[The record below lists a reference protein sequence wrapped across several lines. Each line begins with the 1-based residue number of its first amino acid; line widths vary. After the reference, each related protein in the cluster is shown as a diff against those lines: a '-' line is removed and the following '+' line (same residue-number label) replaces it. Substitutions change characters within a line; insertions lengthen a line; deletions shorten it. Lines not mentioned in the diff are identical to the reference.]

1 MNIALGASRRRVL
14 VLLGVLLCAA
24 WAYVALPG
32 RLAAQDKQ
40 DKKPPAPAAGA
51 AKPDADAK
59 KPAAEPEK
67 PAAAGETA
75 PAAEAEPKQTVE
87 TESTLAWVVKWS
99 GWIGAVL
106 LLLSIYFVSTVAR
119 LFWEMRL
126 EVAAP
131 PETVAQ
137 CESLLERRDF
147 KGIYALVKE
156 DDSFFGR
163 LLTTGIA
170 DLPNGL
176 AEARDSMERTGETI
190 TAEMEKKISMLAVLG
205 TLGPMIGL
213 LGTLKGMIGAFGQIG
228 KTVGEREHSR
238 SGQPAL
244 RVAVDHVRGRVALG
258 AGHLFL
264 RPVPQSSDPHLHV
277 GHAQRRSV
285 PPPLLPCRQGQG
297 LGRRAAAEADEL
309 ARGAHGSTNVAGSQG
324 RPESDAH
331 VGHGVPT
338 RHFLCDG
345 DDVQVGRDRFQSEPA
360 GGRVRPAR

>member
-1 MNIALGASRRRVL
+1 MNISLGASRRRAL
-14 VLLGVLLCAA
+14 ILLGVLLCAA
-24 WAYVALPG
+24 WAYIALPG
-32 RLAAQDKQ
+32 RVAAQDK
-40 DKKPPAPAAGA
+40 KPAPAADA
-51 AKPDADAK
+51 AKPAADAK

-67 PAAAGETA
+67 PAAAAETP
-75 PAAEAEPKQTVE
+75 PAAEAQPKQTVE
-87 TESTLAWVVKWS
+87 TESTLVWVIKWS

-131 PETVAQ
+131 PETVAE

-228 KTVGEREHSR
+228 ASVGASVDTSAVANRLSESLLITFEGVLLSV
-238 SGQPAL
+238 PAIYFYAL
-244 RVAVDHVRGRVALG
+244 FRNRVIHISTSVTLSADQ
-258 AGHLFL
+258 FL
-264 RPVPQSSDPHLHV
+264 RHFS
-277 GHAQRRSV
+277 HAGRAKASAAV
-285 PPPLLPCRQGQG
+285 PPPKP
-297 LGRRAAAEADEL
+297 
-309 ARGAHGSTNVAGSQG
+309 TN
-324 RPESDAH
+324 
-331 VGHGVPT
+331 
-338 RHFLCDG
+338 
-345 DDVQVGRDRFQSEPA
+345 
-360 GGRVRPAR
+360 

>member
-228 KTVGEREHSR
+228 KTVGASVDTAAVANRLSESLLITFEGVLLSV
-238 SGQPAL
+238 PAIYFYAL
-244 RVAVDHVRGRVALG
+244 FRNRVIHISTSVTLSADQ
-258 AGHLFL
+258 FL
-264 RPVPQSSDPHLHV
+264 RHFS
-277 GHAQRRSV
+277 HAGRAKASAAV
-285 PPPLLPCRQGQG
+285 PPPKP
-297 LGRRAAAEADEL
+297 
-309 ARGAHGSTNVAGSQG
+309 TN
-324 RPESDAH
+324 
-331 VGHGVPT
+331 
-338 RHFLCDG
+338 
-345 DDVQVGRDRFQSEPA
+345 
-360 GGRVRPAR
+360 